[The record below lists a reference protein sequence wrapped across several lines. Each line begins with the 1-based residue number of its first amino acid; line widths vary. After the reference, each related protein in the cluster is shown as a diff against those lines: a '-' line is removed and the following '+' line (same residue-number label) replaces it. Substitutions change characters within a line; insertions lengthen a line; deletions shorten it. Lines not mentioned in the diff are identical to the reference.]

1 MSDLH
6 LQKLNHYL
14 TVFSLTSVWGKDW
27 DTAITESIQN
37 PLTTLVT
44 LDGDS
49 FDGGYWRVGQPS
61 TGAKGKS
68 FRRSNKKFRTKA

>member
-1 MSDLH
+1 M
-6 LQKLNHYL
+6 
-14 TVFSLTSVWGKDW
+14 KDW

-61 TGAKGKS
+61 TGAREKL
-68 FRRSNKKFRTKA
+68 